1 MSLAAERIEA
11 LTVDSTP
18 TSRLSFGVAGMTCA
32 SCVSHVE
39 QALNHVPGVSGANV
53 NLATQR
59 AEVEFAGGA
68 DAQAIA
74 DAVAAAGYDPDIDT
88 VEFGVGGMTCASCV
102 AHVEKALRRIPGVL
116 QANINLA
123 TERASVRLL
132 SGAATPNDLV
142 RAIEA
147 AGYEAR
153 RIERGVDAADR
164 ERQARRAELESLS
177 RSLLWAAVLTA
188 PVFVLEMGAHVVPGF
203 SNWIMQSLGHRV
215 PLFVSFLLATLV
227 LAGPG
232 QRFFLKG
239 IPALLRG
246 HPDMNALV
254 AVGTSAAYFYSVV
267 ATFAPF
273 VLPAGTTHVYYEA
286 ATVIV
291 TLILFGRFLEAKAKG
306 RTSEAIRA
314 LAWLQSKTARV
325 VRDGRIVEIAID
337 DVQPGDVIEV
347 RPGEKIATDGEV
359 IEGSSYVDESMIT
372 GEPNPNFKNAGSA
385 VVGATINTRSV
396 IMTRARHRKTHTKE
410 AQGG

>member
-1 MSLAAERIEA
+1 M
-11 LTVDSTP
+11 
-18 TSRLSFGVAGMTCA
+18 
-32 SCVSHVE
+32 
-39 QALNHVPGVSGANV
+39 
-53 NLATQR
+53 
-59 AEVEFAGGA
+59 EFAGGA

-102 AHVEKALRRIPGVL
+102 AHVEKALRRIPSVL

-215 PLFVSFLLATLV
+215 PLFVSFLLAT
-227 LAGPG
+227 P
-232 QRFFLKG
+232 R
-239 IPALLRG
+239 
-246 HPDMNALV
+246 
-254 AVGTSAAYFYSVV
+254 
-267 ATFAPF
+267 
-273 VLPAGTTHVYYEA
+273 
-286 ATVIV
+286 
-291 TLILFGRFLEAKAKG
+291 
-306 RTSEAIRA
+306 
-314 LAWLQSKTARV
+314 
-325 VRDGRIVEIAID
+325 
-337 DVQPGDVIEV
+337 
-347 RPGEKIATDGEV
+347 
-359 IEGSSYVDESMIT
+359 
-372 GEPNPNFKNAGSA
+372 
-385 VVGATINTRSV
+385 
-396 IMTRARHRKTHTKE
+396 
-410 AQGG
+410 

>member
-132 SGAATPNDLV
+132 SGAA
-142 RAIEA
+142 
-147 AGYEAR
+147 
-153 RIERGVDAADR
+153 
-164 ERQARRAELESLS
+164 
-177 RSLLWAAVLTA
+177 
-188 PVFVLEMGAHVVPGF
+188 
-203 SNWIMQSLGHRV
+203 
-215 PLFVSFLLATLV
+215 
-227 LAGPG
+227 
-232 QRFFLKG
+232 
-239 IPALLRG
+239 
-246 HPDMNALV
+246 
-254 AVGTSAAYFYSVV
+254 
-267 ATFAPF
+267 PF
-273 VLPAGTTHVYYEA
+273 
-286 ATVIV
+286 
-291 TLILFGRFLEAKAKG
+291 
-306 RTSEAIRA
+306 
-314 LAWLQSKTARV
+314 
-325 VRDGRIVEIAID
+325 
-337 DVQPGDVIEV
+337 
-347 RPGEKIATDGEV
+347 
-359 IEGSSYVDESMIT
+359 
-372 GEPNPNFKNAGSA
+372 
-385 VVGATINTRSV
+385 
-396 IMTRARHRKTHTKE
+396 
-410 AQGG
+410 